1 VDVLR
6 KEDEYWYIS
15 IGPQTGGGIM
25 PYAKRR
31 RWIEA
36 VTGTDTIRKAATEIG
51 VSHVTVSRWIRSGL
65 PAGMLVRLVVQL
77 ECDPMEAFVVWGFL
91 NEEDIPKLN
100 YTALVRY
107 FPGDVLTEEVH
118 RRTVEHLNN
127 GDVGLQ
133 KKTVGMLRRA

>member
-1 VDVLR
+1 
-6 KEDEYWYIS
+6 
-15 IGPQTGGGIM
+15 M
-25 PYAKRR
+25 PYARR
-31 RWIEA
+31 RKWIEEA
-36 VTGTDTIRKAATEIG
+36 TGTKTLRSAASEIG
-51 VSHVTVSRWIRSGL
+51 VTHVTVSRWIRSGL
-65 PAGMLVRLVVQL
+65 PAGMLTQLLVRYG
-77 ECDPMEAFVVWGFL
+77 CDPIEALVVWGFL
-91 NEEDIPKLN
+91 DEEDIPKLN